1 MIGIYQD
8 SFVDYL
14 KKRLGSVK
22 TSSKNFIIPCPWC
35 EYGKQKEHYH
45 MYISLEAP
53 IFHCFHADCEKSG
66 LLSKLLRHIEGY
78 DNSSSFIDVKL
89 LDEARSKRNIFEN
102 LEKENKKLILPE
114 IDSDKF
120 KIKDYFIKRRL
131 KFSQENNKNVKGLI
145 YDVDEFL
152 KINNIP
158 INETLFRLK
167 EYLHNNFVGFLTENQ
182 TTVIFRNVDDTHSMR
197 FFKYKFQ
204 NINFLDYY
212 KLPGNNKESTKVILA
227 EGIFDIFTEQIFDFL
242 KLKDQ
247 VKLYASALSSKY
259 ASLIH
264 SIVFY
269 EQIFKVDVI
278 ILSDR
283 GISREYYEKIKKY
296 NHHVINSMYVYYN
309 KAGKDFNDMP
319 ILAEKFVIR

>member
-14 KKRLGSVK
+14 TKHLGSVK
-22 TSSKNFIIPCPWC
+22 TSSKNLIIPCPWC
-35 EYGKQKEHYH
+35 EFGEKKDHYH
-45 MYISLEAP
+45 LYISLEAP

-66 LLSKLLRHIEGY
+66 LLGKLLKHLEGH
-78 DNSSSFIDVKL
+78 DISDSFVDKKIL
-89 LDEARSKRNIFEN
+89 EQARTKKNIFEN
-102 LEKENKKLILPE
+102 LEKGRKELILPE
-114 IDSDKF
+114 IDPDRF
-120 KIKDYFIKRRL
+120 KMKDYFIRRRL

-145 YDVDEFL
+145 YDLQSFI

-158 INETLFRLK
+158 VNETLFRLQD
-167 EYLHNNFVGFLTENQ
+167 YLQNNFIGFLTENQ
-182 TTVIFRNVDDTHSMR
+182 TTVIFRNIDDSHSMR

-204 NINFLDYY
+204 TINFLDYY
-212 KLPGNNKESTKVILA
+212 KLSGGNRNSNKIILA

-242 KLKDQ
+242 KLKDN

-269 EQIFKVDVI
+269 EQVFRADVV

-283 GISREYYEKIKKY
+283 GISKEYYQKLKKY
-296 NHHVINSMYVYYN
+296 NSHVINSLEVYYN

-319 ILAEKFVIR
+319 ILAEKFVIH